1 MQELLAKFAMVDG
14 YEETDFGPTT
24 STVGSAQMPVPIRD
38 SVTNGESVGDQPAS
52 GGGKSDRHHDIAV
65 DDSGS
70 NGSHHG
76 PEMASEAQ
84 SLSQVSI

>member
-1 MQELLAKFAMVDG
+1 MQELLAKLAMAVDG

-24 STVGSAQMPVPIRD
+24 STVVGSTQMPVPIGD
-38 SVTNGESVGDQPAS
+38 SVPTNGESVGDQPAS
-52 GGGKSDRHHDIAV
+52 GGDGCDIAV

-84 SLSQVSI
+84 SVSQVGI